1 MTQPSFRDVEQLSAL
16 LDEKL
21 TPADS
26 SRLQTRLETDPELRA
41 IYEQLRQTRT
51 LLRHLPQRRAPRNFT
66 LKPSAARVRPPL
78 PRLFP
83 TFRLASLLASLLLF
97 FSLATNATL
106 PRLANM
112 ASEAPMYAYGMG
124 GGADTAAE
132 RAISEDAAQEM
143 PMLAAE
149 PEEMAEPAAPVE
161 PAAPAPMAVEEPVE
175 KIDEQ
180 PTQESLAEAD
190 PLTQDSSQPYQA
202 EAYPEPDPI
211 SPPIPTWA
219 LLSLALLALLSGSLA
234 FFLRWKTEQRW
245 QATHKQ

>member
-1 MTQPSFRDVEQLSAL
+1 MTQKSFHDVQQLSAL

-21 TPADS
+21 NPADAA
-26 SRLQTRLETDPELRA
+26 RLQTRLESDPELRA
-41 IYEQLRQTRT
+41 VYEELRQTRI
-51 LLRHLPQRRAPRNFT
+51 LLRSLPQRRAPRNFT

-83 TFRLASLLASLLLF
+83 TFSLASVLASLLLF

-106 PRLANM
+106 PRIAYM

-124 GGADTAAE
+124 GGPDTAAE
-132 RAISEDAAQEM
+132 RAISEDTAQEM

-149 PEEMAEPAAPVE
+149 PEELADPAA

-175 KIDEQ
+175 KIDEE
-180 PTQESLAEAD
+180 PAEAESLPQEA
-190 PLTQDSSQPYQA
+190 TQPYQA
-202 EAYPEPDPI
+202 EIYPEPAPL

-219 LLSLALLALLSGSLA
+219 LISLALLALLSGSLA